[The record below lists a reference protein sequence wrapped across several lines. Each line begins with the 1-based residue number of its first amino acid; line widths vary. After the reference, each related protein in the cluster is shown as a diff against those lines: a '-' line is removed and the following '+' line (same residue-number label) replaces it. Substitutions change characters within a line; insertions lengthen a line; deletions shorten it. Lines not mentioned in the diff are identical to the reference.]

1 MEGLVM
7 SMPLAIEWKLITHG
21 KEKRID
27 GKENLFEISFDGFK
41 LFPLNETI
49 ELRRNDVSDQIG
61 IGKIVE
67 LTWRDEKTICKYQL
81 ISLYNVN

>member
-1 MEGLVM
+1 M
-7 SMPLAIEWKLITHG
+7 SMPMAIEWKLITYG
-21 KEKRID
+21 KEKRIKGQD
-27 GKENLFEISFDGFK
+27 NLFEITFDGYK

-61 IGKIVE
+61 SGEIVE
-67 LTWRDEKTICKYQL
+67 LTWKDNTTVCKYQL